1 MVILVFLYIFMIII
15 LLFILLIFSKIQIKI
30 EDFKFSSQLP
40 KHTNKDYKIIFKLYI
55 LSKIPI
61 FKLVITDEK
70 IKKMNMKE
78 KFRKM
83 ETKIIEKK
91 EFLNKNIIE
100 SIKKVELM
108 IKNIELK
115 IDLGTESTILTSIL
129 VPVISTV
136 ISIFINQKIQDY
148 NRQKFI
154 VNPIFN
160 NKNLINIE
168 ITSIFELKMIHII
181 DSIYVLNKKEGV
193 ENYERTSN
201 RRTYDNCYE

>member
-70 IKKMNMKE
+70 IRKMNMKE

-100 SIKKVELM
+100 SIKKVELI

-129 VPVISTV
+129 VPIISTV

-154 VNPIFN
+154 VNPIFT

-181 DSIYVLNKKEGV
+181 NSIYVLNNKEGV

>member
-1 MVILVFLYIFMIII
+1 MILVFLYIFMIII

>member
-1 MVILVFLYIFMIII
+1 MILVFLYIFMIII

-70 IKKMNMKE
+70 IRKMNMKE

-129 VPVISTV
+129 VPIISTV

-154 VNPIFN
+154 VNPIFT

-181 DSIYVLNKKEGV
+181 NSIYVLNKKEGV

>member
-70 IKKMNMKE
+70 IKKINMKE

>member
-1 MVILVFLYIFMIII
+1 MILVFLYIFMIII

-70 IKKMNMKE
+70 IRKMNMKE

-129 VPVISTV
+129 VPIISTV

-154 VNPIFN
+154 VNPIFT

>member
-1 MVILVFLYIFMIII
+1 MILVFLYIFMIII

-70 IKKMNMKE
+70 IRKMNMKE

-100 SIKKVELM
+100 SIKKVELI

-129 VPVISTV
+129 VPIISTV

-154 VNPIFN
+154 VNPIFT

-181 DSIYVLNKKEGV
+181 NSIYVLNKKEGV